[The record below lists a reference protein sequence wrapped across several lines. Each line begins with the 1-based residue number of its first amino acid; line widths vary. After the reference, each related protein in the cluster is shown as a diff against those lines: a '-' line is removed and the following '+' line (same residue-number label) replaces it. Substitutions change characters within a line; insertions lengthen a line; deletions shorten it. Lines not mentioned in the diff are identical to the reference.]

1 MENNFQVCVNVEI
14 KDGRSH
20 IKLVVP
26 PTQELSLE
34 EVGKLLAGGLALAIR
49 ASKDEPKY
57 MKEIMEYLQNEF
69 VNSSSFT
76 DLKRF
81 I

>member
-1 MENNFQVCVNVEI
+1 MENKFEVCVKVDV

-20 IKLVVP
+20 IRLVVP
-26 PTQELSLE
+26 PSQDLSLE
-34 EVGKLLAGGLALAIR
+34 EVGKVLAGGLALAIKSSENE
-49 ASKDEPKY
+49 AEY

-69 VNSSSFT
+69 VNINSFS
-76 DLKRF
+76 DFKRF

>member
-1 MENNFQVCVNVEI
+1 MENKFEVCVKVEV

-20 IKLVVP
+20 ISVEVP
-26 PTQELSLE
+26 PSQDLNLE
-34 EVGKLLAGGLALAIR
+34 EVGKVLAGGLALAIKSSEKE
-49 ASKDEPKY
+49 AEY

-69 VNSSSFT
+69 VNIDSFS
-76 DLKRF
+76 DFKRF

>member
-1 MENNFQVCVNVEI
+1 MENKFEVCVKVEV

-20 IKLVVP
+20 INLMVP
-26 PTQELSLE
+26 PSQNLSLE
-34 EVGKLLAGGLALAIR
+34 EVGKVLDGGLALVVKSA
-49 ASKDEPKY
+49 KNEPEY

-69 VNSSSFT
+69 ISLDSFS
-76 DLKRF
+76 DSKRF